1 MAWSSS
7 SVRDAICACQVE
19 ARAIVSEAIEQR
31 AAPSTRSEV
40 VMAGAGKAA
49 EWLTLVLLLT
59 AVPRVLGPIDYGTF
73 GLALSLV
80 ALGSAAAAL
89 GGPATIARLVAEAP
103 QAERPGLARAL
114 AERAAR
120 WRGAWAGLVL
130 VCASVLVVVDPERF
144 RLEVV
149 ALVVLAVTLDIAA
162 TLAFHV
168 ALALGRTLAWSV
180 RYALQNA
187 ALVVGAVAL
196 YETFG
201 LNGALAAIPL
211 SIALALA
218 VGVAGIGDP
227 MRRAPAGAAVPE
239 LATRFSVLQGV
250 SGFLYQFT
258 HRGGVVAVA
267 LMASSSDETGY
278 TALAVGIAIA
288 LMYVPWQFFTVSL
301 PRVSALGAK
310 DAARGDVELR
320 RLAWASLGVVGP
332 VSILAAAFAEPIL
345 STLVDTAFDAAQPA
359 LVPAL
364 AVAPL
369 AVLTG
374 WAGAFS
380 TMHLRPGERVWIA
393 GTGAIAFLVALALVP
408 ALGSVGAL
416 TALLVATAVSAAT
429 SLVRL
434 PGLREPGLALAC
446 VACSATTLFVGSVL

>member
-1 MAWSSS
+1 MTAT
-7 SVRDAICACQVE
+7 
-19 ARAIVSEAIEQR
+19 EAIEPR
-31 AAPSTRSEV
+31 APPSTRSEMA
-40 VMAGAGKAA
+40 MAGAGKAA

-59 AVPRVLGPIDYGTF
+59 VVPRMLGPVDYGTF

-80 ALGSAAAAL
+80 ALGSATAAL
-89 GGPATIARLVAEAP
+89 GGPAMIARLVAEAP

-120 WRGAWAGLVL
+120 WRGAWAVL
-130 VCASVLVVVDPERF
+130 IVVCASVLVVVDPARF

-149 ALVVLAVTLDIAA
+149 ALVVLAVALDIAA

-168 ALALGRTLAWSV
+168 ALALGRTLMWSV

-201 LNGALAAIPL
+201 LDGALAAIPL
-211 SIALALA
+211 SIALVLA
-218 VGVAGIGDP
+218 VGVTGIGDTI
-227 MRRAPAGAAVPE
+227 RHAAADAAVPE
-239 LATRFSVLQGV
+239 VATRFAVLQGV
-250 SGFLYQFT
+250 SGFLYQFA

-267 LMASSSDETGY
+267 LLAGSPDETGY
-278 TALAVGIAIA
+278 TALAVGVAIA

-301 PRVSALGAK
+301 PRLSALGVR
-310 DAARGDVELR
+310 DPARGDAELR

-332 VSILAAAFAEPIL
+332 VSIVAAALSEPIL
-345 STLVDTAFDAAQPA
+345 STLVDPAFDAAKPA
-359 LVPAL
+359 LAPAL

-374 WAGAFS
+374 WAGAS
-380 TMHLRPGERVWIA
+380 ATMHLRPGERVWIA
-393 GTGAIAFLVALALVP
+393 GTGAIGFLIALALVP
-408 ALGSVGAL
+408 SFGSVGAL
-416 TALLVATAVSAAT
+416 TALLVATAVSAVT

-434 PGLREPGLALAC
+434 PSLRAPGLVLAC
-446 VACSATTLFVGSVL
+446 FACSVTTLLVGSVL